1 MHNQETLIVFQ
12 FNHRAIGINLKDL
25 THEESLVSN
34 SSGGNSINWIL
45 GHIIINRDDIFELL
59 GMSRERDEKFSSLY
73 SRGTQN
79 IASENALL
87 LEKLLEMFN
96 SSQKKMEDG
105 VSGAD
110 LSGDPEK
117 LKRLTFL
124 AFHEAYHVG
133 QTGILRRIAGK
144 EGAIK

>member
-96 SSQKKMEDG
+96 SSQKKME
-105 VSGAD
+105 
-110 LSGDPEK
+110 E
-117 LKRLTFL
+117 
-124 AFHEAYHVG
+124 
-133 QTGILRRIAGK
+133 
-144 EGAIK
+144 